1 MGLLSKILGGSKET
15 EKTKTLPWIP
25 LNILQQLKYIEE
37 QSSAKPQLIFKHS
50 TRCSVSRFVL
60 NEFKSGYS
68 FSEVDFTA
76 YFLDLLRYREI
87 SNAVA
92 QQFDV
97 VHQSPQLLIIKNGK
111 AVAHAS
117 HENVN
122 KIKLT
127 DFLN

>member
-1 MGLLSKILGGSKET
+1 MGLFDSFLSNNSSDWPGPKLENIDQLNTIVET
-15 EKTKTLPWIP
+15 SFL
-25 LNILQQLKYIEE
+25 
-37 QSSAKPQLIFKHS
+37 KPQLIFKHS

-60 NEFKSGYS
+60 NEFKSAYS

-76 YFLDLLRYREI
+76 YFLDLLSYREI

-111 AVAHAS
+111 AVAYAS

>member
-1 MGLLSKILGGSKET
+1 MGLFDSFLSNNSNNWPGPKLEDIDQ
-15 EKTKTLPWIP
+15 
-25 LNILQQLKYIEE
+25 LNTIAEASFL
-37 QSSAKPQLIFKHS
+37 KPQLIFKHS

-60 NEFKSGYS
+60 NDFTSSYG

-87 SNAVA
+87 SNAIA
-92 QQFDV
+92 NQFDV
-97 VHQSPQLLIIKNGK
+97 VHQSPQLLIIKDGK
-111 AVAHAS
+111 AIAHAS

-127 DFLN
+127 EFLN

>member
-1 MGLLSKILGGSKET
+1 MGLFDSFLSNNSNNWPGPKLEKIDQ
-15 EKTKTLPWIP
+15 
-25 LNILQQLKYIEE
+25 LNTIAEASFL
-37 QSSAKPQLIFKHS
+37 KPQLIFKHS

-76 YFLDLLRYREI
+76 YFLDLLSYREI

-92 QQFDV
+92 HQFDV

-127 DFLN
+127 EFLN

>member
-1 MGLLSKILGGSKET
+1 MGLFDSFLSNNSNNWPGPKLENIDQL
-15 EKTKTLPWIP
+15 KTLV
-25 LNILQQLKYIEE
+25 E
-37 QSSAKPQLIFKHS
+37 SSFLTPQLIFKHS

-60 NEFKSGYS
+60 NEFKSSYG

-76 YFLDLLRYREI
+76 YFLDLLSYREI

-92 QQFDV
+92 NQFDV
-97 VHQSPQLLIIKNGK
+97 VHQSPQLLVIKNGK

-127 DFLN
+127 EFLF

>member
-1 MGLLSKILGGSKET
+1 MGLFDSFLSNNSNNWPGPKLENIDQ
-15 EKTKTLPWIP
+15 
-25 LNILQQLKYIEE
+25 LNTIIEA
-37 QSSAKPQLIFKHS
+37 SFLKPQLIFKHS

-60 NEFKSGYS
+60 NEFKSGYG

-76 YFLDLLRYREI
+76 YFLDLLSYREI

-92 QQFDV
+92 HQFDV

-111 AVAHAS
+111 PVAHAS

-122 KIKLT
+122 KIILT

>member
-1 MGLLSKILGGSKET
+1 MGLFDSILSNNSNDWPGPKFEDIDQ
-15 EKTKTLPWIP
+15 
-25 LNILQQLKYIEE
+25 LNSLVEASFL
-37 QSSAKPQLIFKHS
+37 KPQLIFKHS

-60 NEFKSGYS
+60 NEFKKAYN

-76 YFLDLLRYREI
+76 YFLDLLSYREI
-87 SNAVA
+87 SNAIA
-92 QQFDV
+92 NQFNV

-111 AVAHAS
+111 AIAHAS

-127 DFLN
+127 EFLN

>member
-1 MGLLSKILGGSKET
+1 MGLFDSFLSNNSNNWPGPKLEDIDQ
-15 EKTKTLPWIP
+15 
-25 LNILQQLKYIEE
+25 LNTIVEASFL
-37 QSSAKPQLIFKHS
+37 KPQLIFKHS

-76 YFLDLLRYREI
+76 YFLDLLSYREI
-87 SNAVA
+87 SNAIA
-92 QQFDV
+92 NQFNV
-97 VHQSPQLLIIKNGK
+97 VHQSPQLLIIKDGK
-111 AVAHAS
+111 AIAHAS

-127 DFLN
+127 EFLN

>member
-1 MGLLSKILGGSKET
+1 MGLFDSFLSNNSNNWPGPKLENIDQ
-15 EKTKTLPWIP
+15 
-25 LNILQQLKYIEE
+25 LNTIVEASFL
-37 QSSAKPQLIFKHS
+37 KPQLIFKHS

-76 YFLDLLRYREI
+76 YFLDLLSYREI
-87 SNAVA
+87 SNAIA
-92 QQFDV
+92 NQFNV

-111 AVAHAS
+111 AVAYAS

-122 KIKLT
+122 KIILT
-127 DFLN
+127 EFLN

>member
-1 MGLLSKILGGSKET
+1 MGLFDSFLSNNSNNWPGPKLENIDQ
-15 EKTKTLPWIP
+15 
-25 LNILQQLKYIEE
+25 LNTIVEASFL
-37 QSSAKPQLIFKHS
+37 KPQLIFKHS

-60 NEFKSGYS
+60 NQFKSSYS

-76 YFLDLLRYREI
+76 YFLDLLSYREI
-87 SNAVA
+87 SNVVA
-92 QQFDV
+92 HQFDV

-122 KIKLT
+122 KIILT

>member
-1 MGLLSKILGGSKET
+1 MGLFDSFLSNNSNNWPGPKLENIDQ
-15 EKTKTLPWIP
+15 
-25 LNILQQLKYIEE
+25 LNTIVEASFL
-37 QSSAKPQLIFKHS
+37 KPQLIFKHS

-76 YFLDLLRYREI
+76 YFLDLLSYREI
-87 SNAVA
+87 SNVVA
-92 QQFDV
+92 YQFDV
-97 VHQSPQLLIIKNGK
+97 VHQSPQLLIIKNGI
-111 AVAHAS
+111 ALAHAS

-122 KIKLT
+122 KIILT

>member
-1 MGLLSKILGGSKET
+1 MGLFDSFLSNNSNNWPGPKLENIDQ
-15 EKTKTLPWIP
+15 
-25 LNILQQLKYIEE
+25 LNTIVEASFL
-37 QSSAKPQLIFKHS
+37 KPQLIFKHS

-60 NEFKSGYS
+60 NEFKSGYG

-87 SNAVA
+87 SNAIA
-92 QQFDV
+92 NQFDV
-97 VHQSPQLLIIKNGK
+97 VHQSPQLLIIKDGK
-111 AVAHAS
+111 AIAHAS

-127 DFLN
+127 EFLN

>member
-1 MGLLSKILGGSKET
+1 MGLFDSFLSNNSNNWPGPKLENIDQL
-15 EKTKTLPWIP
+15 KTLV
-25 LNILQQLKYIEE
+25 E
-37 QSSAKPQLIFKHS
+37 SSFLTPQLIFKHS

-60 NEFKSGYS
+60 NEFKSSYG

-76 YFLDLLRYREI
+76 YFLDLLSYREI

-92 QQFDV
+92 NQFDV
-97 VHQSPQLLIIKNGK
+97 VHQSPQLLVIKNGK

-127 DFLN
+127 EFLN

>member
-1 MGLLSKILGGSKET
+1 MGLFDSFLSNNSNNWPGPKLENIDQ
-15 EKTKTLPWIP
+15 
-25 LNILQQLKYIEE
+25 LNTIVEASFLT
-37 QSSAKPQLIFKHS
+37 PQLIFKHS
-50 TRCSVSRFVL
+50 TRCSVSRVVL

>member
-1 MGLLSKILGGSKET
+1 MGLFDSFLSNNSNNWPGPKLEDIDQ
-15 EKTKTLPWIP
+15 
-25 LNILQQLKYIEE
+25 LNTIAEASFL
-37 QSSAKPQLIFKHS
+37 KPQLIFKHS

-60 NEFKSGYS
+60 NDFKSGYG

-87 SNAVA
+87 SNAIA
-92 QQFDV
+92 NQFDV
-97 VHQSPQLLIIKNGK
+97 VHQSPQLLIIKDGK
-111 AVAHAS
+111 AIAHAS

-127 DFLN
+127 EFLN

>member
-1 MGLLSKILGGSKET
+1 MGLFDSFLSNNSKNWPGPKLEN
-15 EKTKTLPWIP
+15 IDQ
-25 LNILQQLKYIEE
+25 LNTIVEASFL
-37 QSSAKPQLIFKHS
+37 KPQLIFKHS

-60 NEFKSGYS
+60 NEFKSGYC

-76 YFLDLLRYREI
+76 YFLDLLSYREI

-92 QQFDV
+92 HQFDV

-122 KIKLT
+122 KIILT

>member
-1 MGLLSKILGGSKET
+1 MGLFDSFLSNNSNNWPGPKLENIDQ
-15 EKTKTLPWIP
+15 
-25 LNILQQLKYIEE
+25 LNTIVEASFLT
-37 QSSAKPQLIFKHS
+37 PQLIFKHS

-97 VHQSPQLLIIKNGK
+97 VHQSPQLLIINNGK

>member
-1 MGLLSKILGGSKET
+1 MGLFDYFLSNNSNDWPGPKLENIDQ
-15 EKTKTLPWIP
+15 
-25 LNILQQLKYIEE
+25 LNTIIED
-37 QSSAKPQLIFKHS
+37 SFLTPQLIFKHS

-60 NEFKSGYS
+60 NEFKSSYG

-87 SNAVA
+87 SNAIA
-92 QQFDV
+92 NQFDV
-97 VHQSPQLLIIKNGK
+97 VHQSPQLLVIKNGK
-111 AVAHAS
+111 AVAHSS

-122 KIKLT
+122 KIILT

>member
-1 MGLLSKILGGSKET
+1 MGLFDSFLSNNSNDWPGPKLENIDQ
-15 EKTKTLPWIP
+15 
-25 LNILQQLKYIEE
+25 LNTIIED
-37 QSSAKPQLIFKHS
+37 SFLKPQLIFKHS

-60 NEFKSGYS
+60 NEFKSSYG

-87 SNAVA
+87 SNAIA
-92 QQFDV
+92 NQFDV
-97 VHQSPQLLIIKNGK
+97 VHQSPQFLVIKNGK

-122 KIKLT
+122 KITLT

>member
-1 MGLLSKILGGSKET
+1 MGLFDSFLSNNSNDWPGPKLENIDQ
-15 EKTKTLPWIP
+15 
-25 LNILQQLKYIEE
+25 LNTIIED
-37 QSSAKPQLIFKHS
+37 SFFTPQLIFKHS

-60 NEFKSGYS
+60 NEFKSSYG

-87 SNAVA
+87 SNAIA
-92 QQFDV
+92 NQFDV
-97 VHQSPQLLIIKNGK
+97 VHQSPQLLVIKNGK

-122 KIKLT
+122 KIILT
-127 DFLN
+127 DFFN

>member
-1 MGLLSKILGGSKET
+1 MGLFDSFLSNNSNNWPGPKLENIDQ
-15 EKTKTLPWIP
+15 
-25 LNILQQLKYIEE
+25 LNTIVEASFL
-37 QSSAKPQLIFKHS
+37 KPQLIFKHS
-50 TRCSVSRFVL
+50 TRCSVSRFAL
-60 NEFKSGYS
+60 NEFKSGYG

-76 YFLDLLRYREI
+76 YFLDLLSYREI

-92 QQFDV
+92 HQFDV

-122 KIKLT
+122 KIILT

>member
-1 MGLLSKILGGSKET
+1 MGLFDSFLSNNSNNWPGPKLENIDQ
-15 EKTKTLPWIP
+15 
-25 LNILQQLKYIEE
+25 LNNIVEASFL
-37 QSSAKPQLIFKHS
+37 KPQLIFKHS

-60 NEFKSGYS
+60 NEFKSGYG

-76 YFLDLLRYREI
+76 YFLDLLSYREI

-92 QQFDV
+92 HQFDV
-97 VHQSPQLLIIKNGK
+97 VHQSPQLLIIKDGK
-111 AVAHAS
+111 AIAHAS

-127 DFLN
+127 EFLN

>member
-1 MGLLSKILGGSKET
+1 MGLFDSFLSNNSNNWPGPKLENIDQ
-15 EKTKTLPWIP
+15 
-25 LNILQQLKYIEE
+25 LNTIIEA
-37 QSSAKPQLIFKHS
+37 SFLKPQLIFKHS

-68 FSEVDFTA
+68 FSEDDFTA
-76 YFLDLLRYREI
+76 YFLDLLSYREI

-92 QQFDV
+92 HQFDV

-122 KIKLT
+122 KIILT

>member
-1 MGLLSKILGGSKET
+1 MGLFDSFLSNNSNNWPGPKLENIDQ
-15 EKTKTLPWIP
+15 
-25 LNILQQLKYIEE
+25 LNTIVEASFLT
-37 QSSAKPQLIFKHS
+37 PQLIFKHS

>member
-1 MGLLSKILGGSKET
+1 MGLFDSFLSNNSNDWPGPKLENIDQ
-15 EKTKTLPWIP
+15 
-25 LNILQQLKYIEE
+25 LNTIIED
-37 QSSAKPQLIFKHS
+37 SFFTPQLIFKHS

-60 NEFKSGYS
+60 NEFKSSYG

-87 SNAVA
+87 SNAIA
-92 QQFDV
+92 NQFDV
-97 VHQSPQLLIIKNGK
+97 VHQSPQLLVIKNGK
-111 AVAHAS
+111 AVAYAS

-122 KIKLT
+122 KITLT

>member
-1 MGLLSKILGGSKET
+1 MGLFDSFLSNNSNNWPGPKLENINQ
-15 EKTKTLPWIP
+15 
-25 LNILQQLKYIEE
+25 LNTIIEA
-37 QSSAKPQLIFKHS
+37 SFLKPQLIFKHS

-60 NEFKSGYS
+60 NEFKSGYG

-76 YFLDLLRYREI
+76 YFLDLLIYREI

-92 QQFDV
+92 HQFDL

-122 KIKLT
+122 KIILT
-127 DFLN
+127 RFLN

>member
-1 MGLLSKILGGSKET
+1 MGLFDSFLSNNSNNWPGPKLENIDQ
-15 EKTKTLPWIP
+15 
-25 LNILQQLKYIEE
+25 LNTIVEASFLT
-37 QSSAKPQLIFKHS
+37 PQLIFKHS

-60 NEFKSGYS
+60 NEFKSGYG

-111 AVAHAS
+111 AVVHAS

>member
-1 MGLLSKILGGSKET
+1 MGLFDSFLSNNSNNWPGPKIEN
-15 EKTKTLPWIP
+15 IDQ
-25 LNILQQLKYIEE
+25 LNTIVEASFL
-37 QSSAKPQLIFKHS
+37 KPQLIFKHS

-60 NEFKSGYS
+60 NQFKSSYS

-76 YFLDLLRYREI
+76 YFLDLLSYREI
-87 SNAVA
+87 SNVVA
-92 QQFDV
+92 HQFDV

-122 KIKLT
+122 KIILT

>member
-1 MGLLSKILGGSKET
+1 MGLFDSFLSNNSNNWPGPKLENIDQ
-15 EKTKTLPWIP
+15 
-25 LNILQQLKYIEE
+25 LNTIVEASFLT
-37 QSSAKPQLIFKHS
+37 PQLIFKHS

-76 YFLDLLRYREI
+76 HFLDLLRYREI

-111 AVAHAS
+111 AVAYAS

>member
-1 MGLLSKILGGSKET
+1 MGLFDSFLSNNSNNWPGPKLENIYQ
-15 EKTKTLPWIP
+15 
-25 LNILQQLKYIEE
+25 LNTIVEASFL
-37 QSSAKPQLIFKHS
+37 KPQLIFKHS

-60 NEFKSGYS
+60 NQFKSSYS

-76 YFLDLLRYREI
+76 YFLDLLSYREI
-87 SNAVA
+87 SNVVA
-92 QQFDV
+92 HQFDV

-122 KIKLT
+122 KIILT

>member
-1 MGLLSKILGGSKET
+1 MGLFDSFLSNNSNNWPGPKLEDIDQ
-15 EKTKTLPWIP
+15 
-25 LNILQQLKYIEE
+25 LNTIVEASFL
-37 QSSAKPQLIFKHS
+37 KPQLIFKHS

-76 YFLDLLRYREI
+76 YFLDLLNYREI
-87 SNAVA
+87 SNAIA
-92 QQFDV
+92 NQFNV
-97 VHQSPQLLIIKNGK
+97 VHQSPQLLIIKDGK
-111 AVAHAS
+111 AIAHAS

-127 DFLN
+127 EFLN

>member
-1 MGLLSKILGGSKET
+1 MGLFDSFLSNNSNNWHGPKLENIDQ
-15 EKTKTLPWIP
+15 
-25 LNILQQLKYIEE
+25 LNTIVEASFLT
-37 QSSAKPQLIFKHS
+37 PQLIFKHS